1 MRRFERIVPGL
12 ALAAAGN
19 RAAADVAP
27 RPFRPARPH
36 APLPDSRR
44 GTARARPSAMT
55 EPGAM
60 TCAHLHDVAAELALG
75 ALTGRERAAA
85 LAHLDQC
92 RTCRED
98 VHRLMT
104 VGGWVLELIPPARPP
119 TGFETR
125 VLHRLAEGLA
135 ADNPFRPRP
144 RRAECRPRPRLR
156 WTKTPR
162 GAGLR
167 AALPVRTGGGGEP
180 VTDPARRLP
189 LALLA
194 ITAAAAAVAACSAPA
209 GETSAT
215 APPSSASAGSS
226 PAAAPSPTPSSVSA
240 SIAAADRMAAAD
252 STTTLVVPAGEGA
265 GVLSTPRQLTVPS
278 GWTARVW
285 ARVDDARMEA
295 WTPEGDLL
303 VSSTGDGSVMELRP
317 DPAGTA
323 TVSTL
328 LSGLTN
334 PQGLAFARLDGRW
347 VLYVAESDQID
358 RYPWGPGG
366 ISGAR
371 TVIAGGLP
379 DQDPNGDDVHRP
391 KDVAVAADGTVYF
404 NVGSSSNATPDDR
417 TMTPPR
423 AVIMSVRPD
432 GTDLQVVE
440 RGVRNGEG
448 LAVAPNGTVWT
459 AVNERDNIPYPSH
472 RAFGTYG
479 DAFGQVIQAYVN
491 EHPPDEVVPVTVG
504 RDLGWPYCDP
514 DQDDSTPAE
523 SLADVPLVANATTN
537 PNGTALDCASLAP
550 IEVGLPAHSAPL
562 GMSFLEG
569 SKLPAPWS
577 GGAVIAVHGSWDR
590 HPPRAPAV
598 EWLAWNAPEGT
609 LTPAVTL
616 VGGFELPN
624 GSYWGRPADA
634 VPGPDGSLYVSDD
647 SAGAIYRLTPPA

>member
-1 MRRFERIVPGL
+1 MDATDGGASF
-12 ALAAAGN
+12 
-19 RAAADVAP
+19 
-27 RPFRPARPH
+27 
-36 APLPDSRR
+36 
-44 GTARARPSAMT
+44 RARVPMWA
-55 EPGAM
+55 
-60 TCAHLHDVAAELALG
+60 
-75 ALTGRERAAA
+75 
-85 LAHLDQC
+85 
-92 RTCRED
+92 
-98 VHRLMT
+98 
-104 VGGWVLELIPPARPP
+104 
-119 TGFETR
+119 
-125 VLHRLAEGLA
+125 
-135 ADNPFRPRP
+135 
-144 RRAECRPRPRLR
+144 
-156 WTKTPR
+156 
-162 GAGLR
+162 
-167 AALPVRTGGGGEP
+167 GGGGVQ
-180 VTDPARRLP
+180 VTEPARRLP

-194 ITAAAAAVAACSAPA
+194 ATAVAAVAACTAPSGQPQATAPATAAAAAS
-209 GETSAT
+209 
-215 APPSSASAGSS
+215 SS
-226 PAAAPSPTPSSVSA
+226 PAPASTSPSVSA
-240 SIAAADRMAAAD
+240 ADRAASAD
-252 STTTLVVPAGEGA
+252 SSTTLVVPAGEGA
-265 GVLSTPRQLTVPS
+265 GALSAPRQLTVPS

-303 VSSTGDGSVMELRP
+303 VTSPGDGSVMELRP
-317 DPAGTA
+317 DAAGTA
-323 TVSTL
+323 TVTTL
-328 LSGLTN
+328 LTGLTN
-334 PQGLAFARLDGRW
+334 PQGLAFARLGGRW

-366 ISGAR
+366 VGGPR

-404 NVGSSSNATPDDR
+404 NVGSSSNANPDDR

-432 GTDLQVVE
+432 GTGLRVVE

-448 LAVAPNGTVWT
+448 LAVAPNGAVWT

-472 RAFGTYG
+472 RAYGTYG
-479 DAFGQVIQAYVN
+479 DAFGLVIQAYVN
-491 EHPPDEVVPVTVG
+491 EHPSDEVVPVTPG

-514 DQDDSTPAE
+514 DQDDSSQAG

-537 PNGTALDCASLAP
+537 PNGTALDCAKLAP

-598 EWLAWNAPEGT
+598 EWLAWDAAEGT

-634 VPGPDGSLYVSDD
+634 VPGPDGALYVSDD
-647 SAGAIYRLTPPA
+647 TTGAIYRLTPPS